1 MRRTIFHIDINA
13 FFASVEQTANPSLK
27 GKPIATIGRAKRT
40 VVTAPS
46 YEARRS
52 GVKTGMNVWEA
63 KKACPSLILVVSKNS
78 LYVDVSKKLVK
89 LYESVTPLVEVFSID
104 EAFLDVT
111 EVLGRYQPEA
121 DPPGAGNSP
130 EALAREIKR
139 QIRNQFDITCSV
151 GIASNKL
158 LAKLGSELQKP
169 DGLVH
174 LRPDQVPQVL
184 ENLPVDELCGIGRRL
199 KQDLANLGIY
209 TCGQLARYPV
219 EILKKRYGVRGM
231 WLHDMANGV
240 DNSEVIPPW
249 SLPADKSVGHSM
261 TLPEDVNDR
270 ERICW
275 YISQL
280 SEQVARRMRR
290 GHYQGKTVSLIL
302 RYSDFETFSKDHT
315 IKKFIDSGYR
325 IAQVAIHTLDTIKL
339 KQAIRLVGVSVSNL
353 IQGTYQLPLFER
365 ERKERVVTETMD
377 RINDKWG
384 ELTLHPAVLLHRHP
398 HKGVIAPAWR
408 PYGVKHITYPN
419 N

>member
-1 MRRTIFHIDINA
+1 MMRRTIFHIDINA
-13 FFASVEQTANPSLK
+13 FFASVEQAANPSLK
-27 GKPIATIGRAKRT
+27 GKPIATVGRAKRT
-40 VVTAPS
+40 VLTSPS
-46 YEARRS
+46 YEARRL
-52 GVKTGMNVWEA
+52 GVKTGMTIGEA
-63 KKACPSLILVVSKNS
+63 KKTCPSLIFVVSKNS

-111 EVLGRYQPEA
+111 EVLDRHS
-121 DPPGAGNSP
+121 SP
-130 EALAREIKR
+130 EELALDMKK
-139 QIRNQFDITCSV
+139 QIREEFDITCSV
-151 GIASNKL
+151 GIAPNKL
-158 LAKLGSELQKP
+158 LAKLASELQKP

-174 LRPDQVPQVL
+174 LRPDQVPLIL
-184 ENLPVDELCGIGRRL
+184 ENLPVDELCGIGGRL
-199 KQDLANLGIY
+199 KLDLARLGIY

-219 EILKKRYGVRGM
+219 EILKKRYGVRGV

-249 SLPADKSVGHSM
+249 SLPRDKSVGHSM
-261 TLPEDVNDR
+261 TLPEDINNR

-290 GHYQGKTVSLIL
+290 GKYQGKTVSLIL

-315 IKKFIDSGYR
+315 IGKFIDSGYR
-325 IAQVAIHTLDTIKL
+325 IAQVAIRTLDTIKL

-353 IQGTYQLPLFER
+353 IQGTYQLSLFER

-377 RINDKWG
+377 KINDKWG

-408 PYGVKHITYPN
+408 PYGIKYITYPN